1 MSAIGKIYWLSREP
15 EFLEDMW
22 SATWSH
28 LFSGE
33 HCECCGGQLYHGL
46 HPPTHRHAVILIDIM
61 IKSNKMVQLLM
72 QWLYNN
78 FLGTANSALV
88 KALGTRFDQFAISL
102 KVYRPGKVAAKAWK
116 TSQLVTFNNYAFYSE
131 VVDMSFV
138 TFNSGHVGIE
148 DWYERTRW
156 VNVEG
161 KGLYP
166 PISRQALTVTGQWYN
181 SSGTVFFGNVVG
193 DCRFEP
199 IDDCG
204 RWEYGW
210 DYGWEFNERDY
221 IQHHELVFKADDT
234 EYARTKAR
242 RSKSRRGSNK
252 RIPAYWRNRMK
263 GNLASDRMKGSLAS
277 DIAHDLKE
285 YYEDCN
291 GSNYCSCDDNDHP
304 QGDDQAGDYDE
315 TQFRDLLANI
325 YRA

>member
-116 TSQLVTFNNYAFYSE
+116 TSQLGTFNNYAFYSE

-138 TFNSGHVGIE
+138 TFNSGHVG
-148 DWYERTRW
+148 Y
-156 VNVEG
+156 
-161 KGLYP
+161 
-166 PISRQALTVTGQWYN
+166 
-181 SSGTVFFGNVVG
+181 
-193 DCRFEP
+193 
-199 IDDCG
+199 
-204 RWEYGW
+204 
-210 DYGWEFNERDY
+210 
-221 IQHHELVFKADDT
+221 
-234 EYARTKAR
+234 
-242 RSKSRRGSNK
+242 
-252 RIPAYWRNRMK
+252 
-263 GNLASDRMKGSLAS
+263 
-277 DIAHDLKE
+277 
-285 YYEDCN
+285 
-291 GSNYCSCDDNDHP
+291 
-304 QGDDQAGDYDE
+304 
-315 TQFRDLLANI
+315 
-325 YRA
+325 